1 MKKKILIVEDQKLF
15 RQMLTELLSEYEIFE
30 CVTGEMALDIL
41 PKYEPDLIILDLFL
55 PGISGLELI
64 EEFERK
70 TKAVIMILT
79 ANTDES
85 FVKALCLHVKQYL
98 IKDYEELPELKRR
111 VADCLTE
118 KEVDTPPY
126 IMKMLYYSMKEALS
140 NAEMRV
146 MWLMRKGLSS
156 LEIAKQLFISVN
168 TVNNH
173 RKAILRKLNIKNTYE
188 LIVRKAG

>member
-1 MKKKILIVEDQKLF
+1 MKKRILIVEDQKLF

-30 CVTGEMALDIL
+30 CVTGEQALDIL
-41 PKYEPDLIILDLFL
+41 PKYEPDLIILDLVL

-70 TKAVIMILT
+70 SKAVIMILT
-79 ANTDES
+79 ANTDEA

-111 VADCLTE
+111 VNDCLTK
-118 KEVDTPPY
+118 KEVDTPSY
-126 IMKMLYYSMKEALS
+126 IMKMIYSMNEALTK
-140 NAEMRV
+140 AEMRV
-146 MWLMRKGLSS
+146 MWLMKKGLSS
-156 LEIAKQLFISVN
+156 LEIAKKLFLSTN

-173 RKAILRKLNIKNTYE
+173 RKSILRKLNIKNTYE